1 MARLDAVPVFIVW
14 HDAHA
19 EHTWTSLE
27 ELGSE
32 PYVVETIGWLIP
44 DAKRGHVVIAQSIGS
59 DDGMDSVL
67 SIPVGMVRRTV
78 ILGNP
83 PHTSTDSLP

>member
-1 MARLDAVPVFIVW
+1 MARLDGVPVLVVW
-14 HDAHA
+14 NDAHA

-32 PYVVETIGWLIP
+32 PYVVETVGWLIP
-44 DAKRGHVVIAQSIGS
+44 DAKPDHVVIAQSIGC
-59 DDGMDSVL
+59 DDGMDSVH

-83 PHTSTDSLP
+83 PPSSTDSLP

>member
-1 MARLDAVPVFIVW
+1 MARLDEVPVLVVW
-14 HDAHA
+14 NDAHA

-32 PYVVETIGWLIP
+32 PYVVETVGWLIP
-44 DAKRGHVVIAQSIGS
+44 DAKSDHVVIAQSIGC

-83 PHTSTDSLP
+83 PSASTDSLP

>member
-1 MARLDAVPVFIVW
+1 MARLDGVPVLVVW
-14 HDAHA
+14 NDAHA

-32 PYVVETIGWLIP
+32 PYVVETVGWLIP
-44 DAKRGHVVIAQSIGS
+44 DAKPDHVVIAQSIGC

-83 PHTSTDSLP
+83 PLASTDSLP

>member
-1 MARLDAVPVFIVW
+1 MARLDGVPVLVVW
-14 HDAHA
+14 NDAHA

-32 PYVVETIGWLIP
+32 PYVVETVGWLIP
-44 DAKRGHVVIAQSIGS
+44 DAKPDHVVIAQSIGS

-83 PHTSTDSLP
+83 PPASTDSLP

>member
-1 MARLDAVPVFIVW
+1 MARLDGVPVLVVW
-14 HDAHA
+14 NDAHA

-27 ELGSE
+27 ELSSE
-32 PYVVETIGWLIP
+32 PYVVETVGWLIP
-44 DAKRGHVVIAQSIGS
+44 DAKPDHVVIAQSIGC

-83 PHTSTDSLP
+83 PLSSTDSLP

>member
-1 MARLDAVPVFIVW
+1 MARLDGVPVLIVW

-19 EHTWTSLE
+19 EHSWTTLE

-44 DAKRGHVVIAQSIGS
+44 DAKPGHVVIAQSIGS

-78 ILGNP
+78 LLGNP
-83 PHTSTDSLP
+83 PHASTDSLP

>member
-1 MARLDAVPVFIVW
+1 MARLDGVPVLVVW
-14 HDAHA
+14 NDAHA

-32 PYVVETIGWLIP
+32 PYVVETVGWLIP
-44 DAKRGHVVIAQSIGS
+44 DAKPDHVVIAQSIGC

-83 PHTSTDSLP
+83 PLSSTDSLP